1 MRKVVHMSIK
11 IAFSTISC
19 PSYTAAEQATA
30 ARDYG
35 YDGVELYALEGER
48 LTVPLLDNRL
58 DELRHVF
65 RSAGVPVVAIN
76 SWGTFSMPD
85 AEERMHMEA
94 RVLRCLELA
103 AALDCGQVKTFG
115 GELPA
120 DQAREEV
127 FDYMA
132 EHLGRI
138 ARRGEEL
145 GVTLLLETHDGFAAS
160 SHVAALLERVPS
172 SRFAALWDVHHTH
185 RMGETPEQV
194 DTTIGARVRHVH
206 VKDSRRIGHP
216 PVDHWDFV
224 LLGAREL
231 APDVQEAL
239 HVLARRDFHGY
250 VAVDWEKM
258 WYPEIAGPEIALP
271 HFARV
276 LRAYTKAAEHA
287 MGANRNGG
295 TIV

>member
-1 MRKVVHMSIK
+1 MSIK

-19 PSYTAAEQATA
+19 PSYTAAQQATA
-30 ARDYG
+30 ARDYA

-58 DELRHVF
+58 DELRNVF
-65 RSAGVPVVAIN
+65 RTTGVPVVAIN
-76 SWGTFSMPD
+76 SWGKFSMPD
-85 AEERMHMEA
+85 AEERARMEA
-94 RVLRCLELA
+94 SVLRCLELA

-120 DQAREEV
+120 GQAREEV

-145 GVTLLLETHDGFAAS
+145 GITLLLETHDGFAAS

-172 SRFAALWDVHHTH
+172 SRFAALWDVHHPH

-194 DTTIGARVRHVH
+194 DAAIGARVRHVH
-206 VKDSRRIGHP
+206 VKDGRRTGQP
-216 PVDHWDFV
+216 PSDHWDFV
-224 LLGAREL
+224 LLGDGEL
-231 APDVQEAL
+231 APDVKEAL
-239 HVLARRDFHGY
+239 GLLARRDFHGY

-271 HFARV
+271 HFAHV
-276 LRAYTKAAEHA
+276 LRDYVRVAEHA
-287 MGANRNGG
+287 TEAHGNDPSVASSDHHA
-295 TIV
+295 